1 MRNFFGF
8 DFLFRIAS
16 LNVSFFDYYMESSS
30 VVTFKKVLLLFIV
43 MVFISCGFHVHLTL
57 VLIQE
62 HLSYSPLG
70 EIINDSTS
78 IINTICE
85 ELIIKFIH

>member
-1 MRNFFGF
+1 M
-8 DFLFRIAS
+8 
-16 LNVSFFDYYMESSS
+16 
-30 VVTFKKVLLLFIV
+30 LLLFML
-43 MVFISCGFHVHLTL
+43 MVFISCDFHVDLTL

-62 HLSYSPLG
+62 QLSCRSPLG